1 MTLQPF
7 LSMDALSISMLTEEQ
22 QKQMTELAASF
33 PEISERL
40 STKDYTDPEHLA
52 RIPSQL
58 LRLYISVL

>member
-40 STKDYTDPEHLA
+40 STKDYADPEHLA

>member
-1 MTLQPF
+1 
-7 LSMDALSISMLTEEQ
+7 MLTEEQ

-40 STKDYTDPEHLA
+40 STKDYADPEHLA